1 MEEVE
6 REEALEYVSPTLLF
20 ERRLLTENARYA
32 THSPAS
38 RLVESAIVVVVV
50 VVVVVEGEGEGEGEG
65 EKRDLFSFEAF
76 SSTSNLIVSL
86 YSAMNFSFDL
96 FLGRRNFCR
105 CDFILSGVRSST
117 ESSLFSV
124 ALELDLESSIDAST
138 EAGEACL
145 SPTSKIAEMKER

>member
-38 RLVESAIVVVVV
+38 RLVESAIVVV